1 MEVPDE
7 QLMLAYG
14 GGDAAAFEVLY
25 RKHRGG
31 LFRYVVR
38 SVRERRLAAELF
50 QEVWLRVIE
59 ARGHYAPQARFTTW
73 LYAIAHNRLI
83 DHFRASGLRSVET
96 MAEELPDPP
105 ARVGDQPERK
115 AEMREQGARLI
126 TALEAMPMAQREAF
140 LLHEERA
147 MVPRLPR
154 SRVRRGSRQ
163 EPSPVCGGEAAGSAK
178 GLIQE

>member
-105 ARVGDQPERK
+105 ARTGDQPERK

-140 LLHEERA
+140 LLHEEA
-147 MVPRLPR
+147 IGAEIAEVTGLTWK
-154 SRVRRGSRQ
+154 RQ